1 VEEMNKKLYIGN
13 LSHRTTAATLL
24 KLFGAIGK
32 VVSVNLVTDP
42 ITGRSRG
49 FAFVKMAKKST
60 ARKAIDQLNGR
71 RVDGRNI
78 KVTAERPRQ
87 IPEPNLPWGI
97 RGHKPSPWH
106 R

>member
-1 VEEMNKKLYIGN
+1 MNKKLYVGN
-13 LSHRTTAATLL
+13 LSHQTTVKTLL
-24 KLFGAIGK
+24 ELFGAIGK
-32 VVSVNLVTDP
+32 VTSVNLVTDP
-42 ITGRSRG
+42 TTGRSKG
-49 FAFVKMAKKST
+49 FAVIKMAKKSA

-78 KVTAERPRQ
+78 RVATERPQR
-87 IPEPNLPWGI
+87 IPEPNLPWGM